1 MSKLFSI
8 DDLLDRAGTDDKFE
22 LTRLAIQRVRRLV
35 KEKDKRALDNSQEK
49 FPTLVLQE
57 MLEGKIKPFHV
68 PEKE

>member
-8 DDLLDRAGTDDKFE
+8 DDLLDQAGIDDKFE

-68 PEKE
+68 SEKE